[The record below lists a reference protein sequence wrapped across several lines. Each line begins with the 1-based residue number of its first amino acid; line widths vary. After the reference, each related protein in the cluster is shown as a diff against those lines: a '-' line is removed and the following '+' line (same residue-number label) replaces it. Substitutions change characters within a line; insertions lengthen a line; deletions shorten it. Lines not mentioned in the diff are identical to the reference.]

1 MLRLSSGKTRFNCLG
16 LCDLINVGKN
26 IALCLELLWVLCI
39 ILTTILGS
47 AVKILRQQENPLI
60 IFCSCRFFSLNKKVR
75 AIKYS
80 FNFSWAKFFQTWIK
94 HEVNVYKINVQIKYS
109 KVRDFHLWLWQ
120 LCGALSCEL
129 RLWWNVACLSAPHC
143 LS

>member
-1 MLRLSSGKTRFNCLG
+1 MELIKIMVDYLILNIWSKNKLNIKIDQLFAFDLLIYKILLRLSSGKTRFNCLG

-60 IFCSCRFFSLNKKVR
+60 IICSFRFFSLNKKVR

-80 FNFSWAKFFQTWIK
+80 FNFS
-94 HEVNVYKINVQIKYS
+94 
-109 KVRDFHLWLWQ
+109 
-120 LCGALSCEL
+120 
-129 RLWWNVACLSAPHC
+129 
-143 LS
+143 